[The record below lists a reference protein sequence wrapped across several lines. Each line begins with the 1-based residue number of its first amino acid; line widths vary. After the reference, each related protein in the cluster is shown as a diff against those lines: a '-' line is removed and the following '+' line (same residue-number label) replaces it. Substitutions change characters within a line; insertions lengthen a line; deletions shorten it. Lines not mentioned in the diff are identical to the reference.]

1 MNYILLY
8 LPYAFITA
16 YTPGPNNLLSLHSY
30 SQNGLK
36 NGLYTTLGIFFGF
49 FIVMTYTAFISVEL
63 TNLVPLIAPYLKYL
77 GVIYILW
84 LAYHILLSKP
94 SDLSQS
100 KNDNFKT
107 AFLLQFMNV
116 KIFLYALTIY
126 NSYILPNS
134 DSISL
139 LMISV
144 CINTLVGIS
153 GTIVWG
159 LAGSLLQRQ
168 FNKHYKLINILM
180 ALALLYSAIHILI
193 D

>member
-30 SQNGLK
+30 AQNGLK
-36 NGLYTTLGIFFGF
+36 KGLYTTFGILSGF
-49 FIVMTYTAFISVEL
+49 FIVMSFTAFISVEL
-63 TNLVPLIAPYLKYL
+63 TTWVPFISPYLKYL
-77 GVIYILW
+77 GVLYILW
-84 LAYHILLSKP
+84 LTYHILMSKP
-94 SDLSQS
+94 SELS
-100 KNDNFKT
+100 KNNNNNFKT

-134 DSISL
+134 HSTSL
-139 LMISV
+139 LIISV
-144 CINTLVGIS
+144 CVNTLIGIS

-159 LAGSLLQRQ
+159 LTGSLLQKLLK
-168 FNKHYKLINILM
+168 KHYKILNILM
-180 ALALLYSAIHILI
+180 ALALVYSAVQILS